1 MVVEAG
7 GERGADGGV
16 AVLAGA
22 QGGRVAEGHRDPHIR
37 RVEMSVHFLEGWA
50 LEPQRNLRED
60 YAKFYNH
67 GKGPY

>member
-7 GERGADGGV
+7 GERRADGGV

-22 QGGRVAEGHRDPHIR
+22 QGGRVAEGHRDPDIR

-50 LEPQRNLRED
+50 LEP
-60 YAKFYNH
+60 
-67 GKGPY
+67 